1 MTALE
6 ALFAPRRVAVLGVSR
21 NPAKLGHVLL
31 KNMLEGGFGGEVLVV
46 NPAGA
51 PILGRPS
58 LPDAGALPEDI
69 DLALISLPPE
79 AVLAAVKG
87 LAERRARV
95 AVILTSGFGEVDAR
109 GRVEEAAVLEA
120 ALSGGLRLIGPNC
133 MGVYSRPAD
142 LNGTYFWDLP
152 RLPGGVGVIS
162 QSGAYGGLIMRH
174 LGSLGLGVS
183 RFLSIGNQVD
193 LEIADVL
200 DFLATDAATTV
211 VACFVESVKGGR
223 RFVEAARR
231 VTACKP
237 MVVLK
242 AGRTEA
248 GRRAAGSHTGSLA
261 GAAEVYQAAFRHAG
275 LVACADTEEFLDA
288 IQALATSPRR
298 PAQPT
303 LAVVTVSGGPSV
315 IAADAA
321 ESAGIAVPAMPPAT
335 QTALRRLL
343 PSFAAV
349 GNPVDLTP
357 QVDPRQIT
365 EAAGLVLGE
374 PGIAG
379 ALAVNVGL
387 DIAEFA
393 DGLLGAARSAGKPL
407 LACAVDAPTVAR
419 KFRDAAVAVYSTPE
433 RAVRAYRALWI
444 AGQGPLALPEP
455 GAAPVIAPEI
465 DVLLRSGTG
474 ALSYQAAR
482 DLLQAYGVRF
492 CRDRLVGSVEAAVD
506 AAAALGYPVVIKTAR
521 TDVPHKTEGGGVVA
535 NICRP
540 DDVRK
545 ACGAILDRLGA
556 GLLLVQEQ
564 IPAGTELLLGGRRD
578 EIFGPVVLVG
588 TGGFLAEAIRD
599 VSLALAPLDGDLAE
613 ALVGEGLRRRLVL
626 GYRGLPPWEPHT
638 VGSALCAIGRLLG
651 EHPRVREVDVNPLI
665 ARGAEA
671 VAVDALVLVGE

>member
-6 ALFAPRRVAVLGVSR
+6 ALFSPRRVAVLGASR

-31 KNMLEGGFGGEVLVV
+31 KNVLEGGFGGEVLVV
-46 NPAGA
+46 NPAGE
-51 PILGRPS
+51 PILRRPTV
-58 LPDAGALPEDI
+58 PDVGALPEDI

-79 AVLAAVKG
+79 AVLSAVKG
-87 LAERRARV
+87 LAERRAHV

-109 GRVEEAAVLEA
+109 GRAEQAVLLDA

-152 RLPGGVGVIS
+152 RLPGGIGVIS

-193 LEIADVL
+193 LEIADAL
-200 DFLATDAATTV
+200 DYLATDAATSV
-211 VACFVESVKGGR
+211 VAGFIESVKDGR

-237 MVVLK
+237 MAVLK

-275 LVACADTEEFLDA
+275 IVACAETEEFLDA

-303 LAVVTVSGGPSV
+303 LAIVTVSGGPSV

-321 ESAGIAVPAMPPAT
+321 ESAGIAVPVMPPST
-335 QTALRRLL
+335 QTELRRLL

-349 GNPVDLTP
+349 GNPVDVTP
-357 QVDPRQIT
+357 QVDPRQIA
-365 EAAGLVLGE
+365 EAADRVLAE

-393 DGLLGAARSAGKPL
+393 DGLLGAARRAGKPL
-407 LACAVDAPTVAR
+407 LACSVDAPMVAR
-419 KFRDAAVAVYSTPE
+419 KFRDAGVPVYSTPE

-444 AGQGPLALPEP
+444 AGRGPVASPERA
-455 GAAPVIAPEI
+455 AAPVIPQEI
-465 DVLLRSGTG
+465 AILLRARTG

-492 CRDRLVGSVEAAVD
+492 CRDRLVASVEAAVE
-506 AAAALGYPVVIKTAR
+506 AAGAIGYPVVIKTAR
-521 TDVPHKTEGGGVVA
+521 TDVPHKTEAGGVVTKIRGA
-535 NICRP
+535 DEVREACRSI
-540 DDVRK
+540 
-545 ACGAILDRLGA
+545 ADRLGA
-556 GLLLVQEQ
+556 GPLLVQEQ
-564 IPAGTELLLGGRRD
+564 APAGTELLLGGRRD
-578 EIFGPVVLVG
+578 ETFGPVVLVG

-599 VSLALAPLDGDLAE
+599 VSLALAPLDLASAA

-626 GYRGLPPWEPHT
+626 GYRGLPRWEPQT
-638 VGSALCAIGRLLG
+638 VASVLCAIGRLLG
-651 EHPRVREVDVNPLI
+651 DYPGVREVDVNPLL